1 MNRDAIFHDST
12 ALILMKSLLLS
23 HYGII
28 RLLYLSQDW
37 ELSDVWNHVFSLVC
51 LQDLE
56 QGNK

>member
-12 ALILMKSLLLS
+12 VLILMKSLLLS

-37 ELSDVWNHVFSLVC
+37 ELSDVWKHVFSLVC
-51 LQDLE
+51 L
-56 QGNK
+56 